1 MLEPFLHLGWVDWFY
16 KHFSD
21 KEYIDEILNKYDL
34 HELIEEDISEAAT
47 QDKVDVYDQC
57 LFIVLH
63 FPKYS
68 NDLKKYLINE
78 FNLILG
84 KNYLVTLT
92 KLPTNHFE
100 KIKQEYE
107 SELAQR
113 DDESEYKI
121 SPYYILYKIIDVM
134 YDKVLRS
141 LRLFGNDLSALEE
154 AIFDQSV
161 PNDKALLEDIM
172 IKRRNVVGL
181 KHTIL
186 PQQEI
191 IHEIQVEAVKFYG
204 GELDVYFEDLLY
216 KIDKILSTI
225 SILHEDIDSLYDT
238 HNAMVSMKTNTVV
251 TLLTIFTAVIWV
263 LTLVVGW
270 YGMNV
275 HIPHATN
282 DNLIWYIT
290 WGMLLFAGL
299 LIWFFKKKRRLM

>member
-1 MLEPFLHLGWVDWFY
+1 MLEPFLHVWGVDWFY

-21 KEYIDEILNKYDL
+21 KEYIEAILNKYDL
-34 HELIEEDISEAAT
+34 HELIEEDISEAST

-84 KNYLVTLT
+84 KDYLVTLT
-92 KLPTNHFE
+92 KLPTNHLE
-100 KIKQEYE
+100 KIKQQYE
-107 SELAQR
+107 TELAQR
-113 DDESEYKI
+113 EEDTEYKI

-141 LRLFGNDLSALEE
+141 LRLFGNDLTTLEE

-172 IKRRNVVGL
+172 IKRRNIVGL
-181 KHTIL
+181 KHTIM

-238 HNAMVSMKTNTVV
+238 HNAMVSMKTNTIV
-251 TLLTIFTAVIWV
+251 TLLTIFTGLIWMM
-263 LTLVVGW
+263 TLITW
-270 YGMNV
+270 WFGMNV
-275 HIPHATN
+275 PLPYADHPSVT
-282 DNLIWYIT
+282 WFVT
-290 WGMLLFAGL
+290 WGMVLFAVI
-299 LIWFFKKKRRLM
+299 LIRIFRKKRRIS